1 MVYMRDNGEIPDVHN
16 LILTQLTFELKKFI
30 MKKMRKSFWGL
41 LVVFL
46 SAQMSWGISADLGE
60 VGVGAR
66 PLSLGK
72 AYTGYS
78 QDGSAIFTNPAGLGV
93 NPAFKFMS
101 MTGKLLEDIT
111 YVSCGISNPY
121 PLGTLG
127 VGYISAATSS
137 IPLTTLLT
145 YPTGT
150 YEVVPN
156 GVTDYS
162 SSVLYLSYGKEFI
175 KDLALGAN
183 LKLYNQGFSLN
194 SGSMEG
200 ASGSGMDMDLGLNWK
215 FRPGFSAGALLKNI
229 LPMSLGGKFTWKRNN
244 VEEGIAGSVLLGL
257 EANLLGAAGLYQY
270 RDQEVYITLD
280 AELNP
285 TLKRP
290 GLWHAG
296 AEWWM
301 TPLVALRAGIDQKAK
316 ATETGVGVDNNLTA
330 GLGLKYQG
338 FSFDY
343 AYHQYGELTE
353 NTTHFFSLG
362 FTGLSKKSKYQ
373 EMIEEK
379 KEIPKELIP
388 KVKPKTGL
396 KTFLDVPE
404 DYWAAAPIGYLA
416 TLAILGGY
424 PDDTFKP
431 DEPLTRAELA
441 AILVRAKGF
450 PTPEVVAS
458 LFPDVERTHWA
469 APYIEVAMDR
479 KYVSGYPDGKFY
491 PWKKVTRAEAV
502 VVMLKFA
509 GLTEPLSLTAA
520 PFPDLPKRHWAARAA
535 SVAKTNGLLEYLSGK
550 DFEPDKPLTRAEAAE
565 IISKTEFAK
574 EKIEE
579 LLKK

>member
-1 MVYMRDNGEIPDVHN
+1 
-16 LILTQLTFELKKFI
+16 
-30 MKKMRKSFWGL
+30 MKKMRNLIRGL
-41 LVVFL
+41 VLIL
-46 SAQMSWGISADLGE
+46 LTAQAVWGISADLGD

-78 QDGSAIFTNPAGLGV
+78 RDGSAIFTNPAGLGV
-93 NPAFKFMS
+93 DPGFKFMS

-121 PLGTLG
+121 PLGTFG
-127 VGYISAATSS
+127 VGYVSAGTSG
-137 IPLTTLLT
+137 IPLTTLQS

-150 YEVVPN
+150 YEVLPN
-156 GVTDYS
+156 GSTDYS
-162 SSVLYLSYGKEFI
+162 SSVLYLSYGREFI
-175 KDLALGAN
+175 KDLSAGGS
-183 LKLYNQGFSLN
+183 LKLFNQGFSLN

-200 ASGSGMDMDLGLNWK
+200 ANGSGMDLDLGLNWK

-229 LPMSLGGKFTWKRNN
+229 LPLSMGGKFTWKRNSI
-244 VEEGIAGSVLLGL
+244 EEGIAASVLLGL

-270 RDQEVYITLD
+270 REQEVFLTLD

-296 AEWWM
+296 AEWWL
-301 TPLVALRAGIDQKAK
+301 TPLIALRAGIDQKAK
-316 ATETGVGVDNNLTA
+316 ATESGIGVDNNLTA

-373 EMIEEK
+373 ELIEER
-379 KEIPKELIP
+379 KEVPKELMP
-388 KVKPKTGL
+388 KLKPKTGL
-396 KTFLDVPE
+396 KSFLDVPE
-404 DYWAAAPIGYLA
+404 DYWAAAPISYLA
-416 TLAILGGY
+416 TLGILGGY
-424 PDDTFKP
+424 PGDVFKP
-431 DEPLTRAELA
+431 GDPLTRAELA
-441 AILVRAKGF
+441 VILVRAKGF
-450 PTPEVVAS
+450 PTAEVTQN
-458 LFPDVERTHWA
+458 LFPDVESTHWA
-469 APYIEVAMDR
+469 APYIKVALDR
-479 KYVSGYPDGKFY
+479 KYVSGYPDGKFD

-509 GLTEPLSLTAA
+509 GLTEPLSLNAA
-520 PFPDLPKRHWAARAA
+520 PFPDLSKRHWAARAA
-535 SVAKTNGLLEYLSGK
+535 SVAKTAGLLEYLSGK
-550 DFEPDKPLTRAEAAE
+550 DFEPDRPLTRAEAAE